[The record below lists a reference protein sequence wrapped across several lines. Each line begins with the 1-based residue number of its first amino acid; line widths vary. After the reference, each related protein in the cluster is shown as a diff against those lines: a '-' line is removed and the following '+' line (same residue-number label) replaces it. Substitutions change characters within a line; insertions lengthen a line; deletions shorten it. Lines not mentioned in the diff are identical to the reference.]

1 MQNKMGAPLDGLRVV
16 EFSSFVAGPLGGMTL
31 AQLGADVIRVDPIQG
46 GPDAGRW
53 PLSTR
58 SNKSLF
64 WDGLN
69 KCKRSVAL
77 DVRDPAGRELVVG
90 LATAP
95 GPHGGILL
103 ENQPGRGWLSR
114 DALSNARSDCIHV
127 HIDGSADGRP
137 AVDYTV
143 NPEVGLP
150 WMSGPEDEAGPVN
163 HVLPAWDLLTGAT
176 ASVGLLSALRHRDA
190 TGQGRYIAISLADV
204 ALAGVAGMGW
214 LTEAEERGDRER
226 SGNHM
231 YGAYGVDFATRDGQR
246 IMVVALTSR
255 QWKALV
261 QTTGTAE
268 VFTAVER
275 SLGTDLMNEGARYTH
290 REIITAVLKPWFA
303 ARDTAEIEA
312 ALDASRALWSR
323 YRRTSD
329 VVSDFRAGSVSQVLA
344 EVDQP
349 GTGPVISARSPLRLD
364 AEYGPISAAPG
375 LGEHTEE
382 VLSEVLGLS
391 PREVGTLRDQGI
403 IRLAES

>member
-1 MQNKMGAPLDGLRVV
+1 MQNDAGRPLNGLRVV

-31 AQLGADVIRVDPIQG
+31 AQLGADVIRVDPLKG
-46 GPDAGRW
+46 GPDSGRW

-69 KCKRSVAL
+69 KGKRSVTI
-77 DVRDPAGRELVVG
+77 DVRNPDGQDLLVG

-95 GPHGGILL
+95 GPNGGVLL
-103 ENQPGRGWLSR
+103 ENQPGRGWLAPE
-114 DALSNARSDCIHV
+114 ALSAARADCIHV

-150 WMSGPEDEAGPVN
+150 WMSGPEHEAAPVN

-176 ASVGLLSALRHRDA
+176 ASVGLLAALRHRDT
-190 TGQGRYIAISLADV
+190 TGEGRYIAISLADV

-214 LTEAEERGDRER
+214 LTEVEERGDRER
-226 SGNHM
+226 AGNYM
-231 YGAYGVDFATRDGQR
+231 YGAYGVDFATRDGHHF
-246 IMVVALTSR
+246 MVVALTSR
-255 QWKALV
+255 QWKALM
-261 QTTGTAE
+261 QATGTAD
-268 VFTAVER
+268 VFTALES
-275 SLGTDLMNEGARYTH
+275 SLQIDLMDEGARYTH
-290 REIITAVLKPWFA
+290 REVITAVLKPWFSSRDA
-303 ARDTAEIEA
+303 AQIREE
-312 ALDASRALWSR
+312 LDASRALWSQ

-329 VVSDFRAGSVSQVLA
+329 VVSDFRAGSVSDVLA

-364 AEYGPISAAPG
+364 AQYGPTSTAPQ
-375 LGEHTEE
+375 LGEHTEQ

-391 PREVGTLRDQGI
+391 TTELGRLGDDGV
-403 IRLAES
+403 IRLPE